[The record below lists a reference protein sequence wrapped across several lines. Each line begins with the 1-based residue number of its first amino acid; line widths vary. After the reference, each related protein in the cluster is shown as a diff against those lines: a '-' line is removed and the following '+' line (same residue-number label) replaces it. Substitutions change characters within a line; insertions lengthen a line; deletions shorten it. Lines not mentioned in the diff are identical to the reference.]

1 MMESSVCWNNARA
14 DLVWD
19 YGEDP
24 CNTCIST
31 ATEYLTGVGTGEPH
45 LFFLFSGPLLE
56 VYIDD
61 CRQSINLLEDDK

>member
-1 MMESSVCWNNARA
+1 MPEQILFGTMVKTLATH
-14 DLVWD
+14 VF
-19 YGEDP
+19 
-24 CNTCIST
+24 ST